1 MGLTTSMTAFADGTP
16 SLDDGRALA
25 TEAPPLLLELIACLL
40 EAKQRGHLEILGQSG
55 LPKAAKKAARKAA
68 HKLKCAGVTSDIE
81 SRKSVGVDF
90 SIETDLSQ
98 IALVSAPGLRGQ
110 GWHAFAG
117 LPGLSACEIM
127 LREGCQI
134 AEANVLQSL
143 SIARLKRA
151 LIDMKDQP
159 NTSLPVLCDASLAV
173 RMIDHTTEAV
183 RAGDGQFP
191 REWTHVLS
199 WRDKAVDLGADPE
212 SRDASTLLSK
222 ELTKLKEEPD
232 VEASQLLMNPE
243 CGIMLPPTAVLEA
256 LFREVQVITHSD
268 REYEREDF
276 DEHLRGLAHAALDQ
290 WLSNEKEVSAL
301 ARRMKAIADVLLY
314 TGDKDGAL
322 HALWLSERMPEMAR
336 LPHEYKLLSEGL
348 VKVVAFDAAWQHYKQ
363 EDHAQC
369 GHDHDHDHG

>member
-1 MGLTTSMTAFADGTP
+1 MGLNKSMTTFADGIP

-25 TEAPPLLLELIACLL
+25 TEDTPALLELIGHLS
-40 EAKQRGHLEILGQSG
+40 EKKQRGHLEVLGQSG
-55 LPKAAKKAARKAA
+55 LPKEAKKAARKAA
-68 HKLKCAGVTSDIE
+68 HKLKCAGVTSDVE
-81 SRKSVGVDF
+81 APKAGGVDF

-117 LPGLSACEIM
+117 LPGLAACEIM

-134 AEANVLQSL
+134 AETNVLQSL

-151 LIDMKDQP
+151 LFDMKEQA

-191 REWTHVLS
+191 REWTHVRS
-199 WRDKAVDLGADPE
+199 WRDKAVELGADPE
-212 SRDASTLLSK
+212 SRDASKLLSAA
-222 ELTKLKEEPD
+222 LAKLQEEPD
-232 VEASQLLMNPE
+232 VETSKLLINPE

-268 REYEREDF
+268 RDYEREDF
-276 DEHLRGLAHAALDQ
+276 DEYLRGLAHAALDQ
-290 WLSNEKEVSAL
+290 WLSNEKDVSAL
-301 ARRMKAIADVLLY
+301 ARRMKAVADVLLY
-314 TGDKDGAL
+314 TGDEGGAL
-322 HALWLSERMPEMAR
+322 HALWLSEHMPEMAR

-348 VKVVAFDAAWQHYKQ
+348 VKVVAFDSAWQHYKQ
-363 EDHAQC
+363 EDHDQC
-369 GHDHDHDHG
+369 GHDHG